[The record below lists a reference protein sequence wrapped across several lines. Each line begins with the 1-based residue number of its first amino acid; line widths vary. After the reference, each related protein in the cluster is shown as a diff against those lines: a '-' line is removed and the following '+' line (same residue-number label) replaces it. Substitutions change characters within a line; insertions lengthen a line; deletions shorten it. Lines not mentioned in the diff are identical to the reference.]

1 MAESTTG
8 FNRRRFIAG
17 AAGAAAAGS
26 VLAAGLP
33 AGMAEAM
40 AEPRRR
46 GSLDDVEHVVVL
58 MQENR
63 SFDHYYGTMRGVRG
77 FGDRAVVR
85 QPNGADV
92 LHQPDAKRTD
102 GGFLLPFHVDT
113 SKVDGQDMVDL
124 DHSWFP
130 THDTWDDGQ
139 WDAWVPNKT
148 ELTMG
153 FFTEADI
160 PFQRAFAN
168 AFTTCDHYFCSIM
181 GPTTPNR
188 LFHWSGT
195 INPAGDLGGPAI
207 SNPDDYI
214 AVFNWKTY
222 PERLQEAGISW
233 QIFANKEVGDGG
245 GVDAFVGDF
254 GDNPLWLFHAY
265 HDALASDDPKIHQLA
280 DRANVIP
287 QWLPNSGLGMSA
299 RHVLADFI
307 AATKSG
313 NLPSVSWIVA
323 PNAWTEHPRA
333 RPVDGAVYL
342 QTVLRAL
349 WENPKLWESTV
360 LFVNYDENDGF
371 FDHVVPPTAPPGTPD
386 EFVGGLPI
394 GLGPRVPMTVV
405 SPWSRGGWVNSQVF
419 DHTSVLRFLE
429 RWTGVLEP
437 NISAWRRSICG
448 DLTSCFDFS
457 RKELSFPALP
467 DANKL
472 QAIADQ
478 TQSKLP
484 APTPPAAGGQVT
496 PRQDAGVRPA
506 RALPYQPTA
515 NVSVHS
521 GNASLHLANSGSAAL
536 QFGVYPTGAD
546 PIQVDVAPGGQ
557 ASRSV
562 PVSGGYDIAVHAANG
577 FLRRFAGTT
586 SGTGV
591 EVTVTVNGGGR
602 EPKLRITLHNGGRST
617 ATVQVTGTRP
627 GAGRTSTFRV
637 PAGATVSTDRNVI
650 GEGEG
655 WYDVTATVA
664 GDPAFVRRFAG
675 HVENGEDS
683 ISG

>member
-1 MAESTTG
+1 MAGSSSG

-17 AAGAAAAGS
+17 AAGAAAAGGMLS
-26 VLAAGLP
+26 AALP

-40 AEPRRR
+40 AEPRGR

-77 FGDRAVVR
+77 FGDRAALR
-85 QPNGADV
+85 LPNGADV
-92 LHQPDAKRTD
+92 LHQPDANRTD

-130 THDTWDDGQ
+130 THAMWDDGE

-160 PFQRAFAN
+160 PFQRALAN
-168 AFTTCDHYFCSIM
+168 AFTVCDHYFCSIQ

-188 LFHWSGT
+188 LFHWTGT
-195 INPAGDLGGPAI
+195 VNPAGDLGGPAI
-207 SNPDDYI
+207 TNPEDYVP
-214 AVFNWKTY
+214 VFHWTTY
-222 PERLQEAGISW
+222 PERLQAAGISW

-254 GDNPLWLFHAY
+254 GDNPLWLFQAY
-265 HDALASDDPKIHQLA
+265 HDALASPDPKVRQLA

-287 QWLPNSGLGMSA
+287 AWLPNSGLGMSA
-299 RHVLADFI
+299 QHVLADFI

-313 NLPSVSWIVA
+313 NLPAVSWIVA

-349 WENPKLWESTV
+349 WANPKLWESTV

-394 GLGPRVPMTVV
+394 GFGPRVPMTVV

-429 RWTGVLEP
+429 LWTGVREP
-437 NISAWRRSICG
+437 NISAWRRAVAG
-448 DLTSCFDFS
+448 DLTSCFDFTK
-457 RKELSFPALP
+457 KELSFPALP
-467 DANKL
+467 DANRL

-484 APTPPAAGGQVT
+484 APTPPAAGEQTV
-496 PRQDAGVRPA
+496 PRQDPGVRPA

-515 NVSVHS
+515 NVSVGGGS
-521 GNASLHLANSGSAAL
+521 ASLHLANSGTAAI
-536 QFGVYPTGAD
+536 QFGVYPAGAP

-557 ASRSV
+557 ASQAV
-562 PVSGGYDIAVHAANG
+562 PATGAYDIAVHAANG
-577 FLRRFAGTT
+577 FLCRFAGTAG
-586 SGTGV
+586 GTGV
-591 EVTVTVNGGGR
+591 EVTVTVSGGN
-602 EPKLRITLHNGGRST
+602 EPTLRITMHNGGRST
-617 ATVQVTGTRP
+617 ATVNLTGTRP
-627 GAGRTSTFRV
+627 GAGRTSTFRI
-637 PAGATVSTDRNVI
+637 PAGATVGTDRSV
-650 GEGEG
+650 G
-655 WYDVTATVA
+655 A
-664 GDPAFVRRFAG
+664 G
-675 HVENGEDS
+675 
-683 ISG
+683 